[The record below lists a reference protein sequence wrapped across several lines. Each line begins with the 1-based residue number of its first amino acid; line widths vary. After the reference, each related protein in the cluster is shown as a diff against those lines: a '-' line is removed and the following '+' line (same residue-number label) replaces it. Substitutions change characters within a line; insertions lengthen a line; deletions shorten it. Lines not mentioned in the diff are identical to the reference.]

1 MKSKKVLNI
10 LKVTRPTLCSYVKRG
25 IIKVKEQVNGHYD
38 YDEESVYKLVGIENR
53 NVVIYGR
60 VSNSNQKSSLEEQ
73 INTLTLFANSR
84 GFKVDKVYKDIAY
97 GLHFDRKEF
106 KLLLMDVINH
116 KISNIVISHKD
127 RLTRVSFDMWKEFF
141 NEFDCNIIVMNEEED
156 DDKGI
161 FTDIILLL
169 RYLSMKM
176 YSKRRRK
183 KIEILK
189 ESLELD
195 ECD

>member
-60 VSNSNQKSSLEEQ
+60 VSTSNQKSSLEQQ

-84 GFKVDKVYKDIAY
+84 GFKVDKVYKDIAS

-161 FTDIILLL
+161 FTDIISLLHH
-169 RYLSMKM
+169 LSMKIH
-176 YSKRRRK
+176 SKIKRK
-183 KIEILK
+183 KIELLK

>member
-60 VSNSNQKSSLEEQ
+60 VSTSNQKSSLEEQ

-84 GFKVDKVYKDIAY
+84 GFKVDKVYKDIAS